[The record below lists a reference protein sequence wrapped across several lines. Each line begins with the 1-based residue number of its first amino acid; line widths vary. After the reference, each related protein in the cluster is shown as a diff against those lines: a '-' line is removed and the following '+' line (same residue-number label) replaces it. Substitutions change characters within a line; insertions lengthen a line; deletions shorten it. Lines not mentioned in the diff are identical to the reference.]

1 MSLSAAWVGEFL
13 LMVPPSPK
21 PPPALLHVFNRY
33 LFRGGEELIV
43 DKIHDDLATAH
54 DMTWCRF
61 DSAEWTGAAAPS
73 SCQQATRLFYNREAR
88 GRFETALDASGAA
101 AAVFHNVHPVGSP
114 SLYHAAQERGLPV
127 IQFLH
132 NYRPFSVGGTLQM
145 KGRLEPDALYGSY
158 WREVLGGAWQGSIV
172 KSALFAL
179 MLKALHR
186 SGWLNSVKAWIAV
199 SDFMRQKMVAAGALP
214 AGRVHTLRHA
224 WNALPQTPVVEDAGY
239 YLFLGRLTETK
250 GVIPLLDA
258 WDELRAQLGNN
269 TPLLHLAGEGPLD
282 HAVQQ
287 RIRTNPYI
295 GQLGHISG
303 ETKRE
308 ALRRCRA
315 VIVPSTWWEPLGLVV
330 YEAYDYAKPVL
341 AAKSGGLTEIVE
353 HGVTGLQ
360 HEPGDVRGIVGD
372 VLAMETT
379 LATARL
385 VIGRAGRQ
393 WLLRETSTQA
403 WLRRFEEILSETL
416 NS

>member
-1 MSLSAAWVGEFL
+1 M
-13 LMVPPSPK
+13 
-21 PPPALLHVFNRY
+21 
-33 LFRGGEELIV
+33 

-379 LATARL
+379 PATARL